1 MTVNIKR
8 LAQGQLPLTQ
18 TTLYPAPDN
27 TETIINTIRCVNTHT
42 ADITMNLYVRV
53 TGSSARRIIPKNMTL
68 KAGYLLVVDDEQNLE
83 ASDRLQGDAST
94 ADKVDYIISGMEK
107 S

>member
-1 MTVNIKR
+1 MTVSIKR
-8 LAQGQLPLTQ
+8 LAQGQLPASQ
-18 TTLYPAPDN
+18 TTLYAAPAV
-27 TETIINTIRCVNTHT
+27 TEAIINTISCVNTHT

-83 ASDRLQGDAST
+83 AGDRL
-94 ADKVDYIISGMEK
+94 
-107 S
+107 

>member
-8 LAQGQLPLTQ
+8 LAQGQLSSSQ
-18 TTLYPAPDN
+18 ATLYTAPN
-27 TETIINTIRCVNTHT
+27 NAEAIINTIRCVNIHT
-42 ADITMNLYVRV
+42 SDITMNLYVRV
-53 TGSSARRIIPKNMTL
+53 TGNPARRIIPKNMTL

-83 ASDRLQGDAST
+83 AGDRLQGDASV
-94 ADKVDYIISGMEK
+94 ADVVDYIISGMEK